1 MLLPERTLLTTG
13 WGRLDFAPDICYTSG
28 EEKSQA
34 AVGATG
40 FDGALEG
47 LELREE
53 VVGHL
58 SKLPAKPKCR
68 YWHENGCLIR
78 VATSSRIRPRVRE
91 GRHNA
96 GWSASRPGA
105 TPARPLSPGW
115 VGA

>member
-1 MLLPERTLLTTG
+1 M
-13 WGRLDFAPDICYTSG
+13 CYTWG
-28 EEKSQA
+28 EDESED

-58 SKLPAKPKCR
+58 FKLPAKPKCQH
-68 YWHENGCLIR
+68 WHENGCLK
-78 VATSSRIRPRVRE
+78 TSSHVLPDSPAGSGKGVTL
-91 GRHNA
+91 A

-105 TPARPLSPGW
+105 TPTRT
-115 VGA
+115 